1 LVFEDWDEKLKQEK
15 VTLEAQLAQVEEQ
28 QQAQQQI
35 WLATGKKL

>member
-28 QQAQQQI
+28 QQAQQKI